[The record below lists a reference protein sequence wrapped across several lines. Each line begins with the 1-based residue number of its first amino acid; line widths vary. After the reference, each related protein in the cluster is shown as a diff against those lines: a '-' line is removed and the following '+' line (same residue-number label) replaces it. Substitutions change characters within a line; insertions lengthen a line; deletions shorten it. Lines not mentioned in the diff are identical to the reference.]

1 MAAKQ
6 KSRPTYAE
14 IAKLAGVSEATV
26 SRVLNGDPKVDSD
39 RVAAVNKAVDQ
50 LGYQKNRAAAALA
63 SGRTGLIAVVIDD
76 DLSVFQDPFWGA
88 ITNGISKVLMENEM
102 QTLLL
107 VAPLDNIDSPVA
119 QYLQRGEVDGAI
131 FLQLHK
137 DTLINRLAKQ
147 NLPLVVNGTPH
158 TNNPFAYV
166 DSDNAGGA
174 FAAVRHL
181 VDSGRKVIAKITG
194 DLSNTAAEQRLEGFL
209 AAANEFGL
217 KTPKSLIAQGDWSR
231 EAGYNHAK
239 KLLAK
244 HPTLDAIFCSNDV
257 MALGAVTAIQEAG
270 RSVPGDVAVVGFDD
284 SYLAQNSHPGL
295 TSVRQDIAGLGA
307 EAAKMILAK
316 LRGEEVHS
324 EILPC
329 ELVLRETA

>member
-1 MAAKQ
+1 MAAKG

-88 ITNGISKVLMENEM
+88 VTNGISKVLMENEM

-137 DTLINRLAKQ
+137 DTLIKRLAKQ

-158 TNNPFAYV
+158 TSNPFAYV

-174 FAAVRHL
+174 FAAVKYL
-181 VDSGRKVIAKITG
+181 VESGRKKIAKITG
-194 DLSNTAAEQRLEGFL
+194 DLTNTAAEQRLDGFQ
-209 AAANEFGL
+209 AAVTDFGI
-217 KTPKSLIAQGDWSR
+217 KIPRTLIVEGDWSR
-231 EAGYNHAK
+231 ESGYNHAK
-239 KLLAK
+239 KLLSK
-244 HPTLDAIFCSNDV
+244 NSDIDAIFCSNDL
-257 MALGAVTAIQEAG
+257 MALGAITAIQEAG
-270 RSVPGDVAVVGFDD
+270 KSVPEDVAVIGFDD

-329 ELVLRETA
+329 ELIIRETA

>member
-1 MAAKQ
+1 MAAKG

-26 SRVLNGDPKVDSD
+26 SRVLNGDSKVDAD

-88 ITNGISKVLMENEM
+88 ITNGISKVLMDNEM

-137 DTLINRLAKQ
+137 DTLIKRLAKQ

-158 TNNPFAYV
+158 TSNPFAYV

-181 VDSGRKVIAKITG
+181 VENGRKKIATITG
-194 DLSNTAAEQRLEGFL
+194 DLSNTAAEQRLDGFQ
-209 AAANEFGL
+209 AAMVDLGMKA
-217 KTPKSLIAQGDWSR
+217 PKSLIVEGDWSR
-231 EAGYNHAK
+231 DSGYNHAK
-239 KLLAK
+239 KLLSK
-244 HPTLDAIFCSNDV
+244 NPDLDAIFCANDL
-257 MALGAVTAIQEAG
+257 MALGAITAVQEAG
-270 RSVPGDVAVVGFDD
+270 KSVPGDVAVIGFDD

-295 TSVRQDIAGLGA
+295 TSVRQDIAGLGS

-329 ELVLRETA
+329 ELIVRETA

>member
-1 MAAKQ
+1 MAAKG

-26 SRVLNGDPKVDSD
+26 SRVLNGDSKVDAD

-88 ITNGISKVLMENEM
+88 ITNGISKVLMDNEM

-137 DTLINRLAKQ
+137 DTLIKRLAKQ

-158 TNNPFAYV
+158 TSNPFAYV

-181 VDSGRKVIAKITG
+181 VENGRKKIATITG
-194 DLSNTAAEQRLEGFL
+194 DLSNTAAEQRLDGFQ
-209 AAANEFGL
+209 AAMVDLGMKA
-217 KTPKSLIAQGDWSR
+217 PKSLIVEGDWSR
-231 EAGYNHAK
+231 DSGYNHAK
-239 KLLAK
+239 KLLSK
-244 HPTLDAIFCSNDV
+244 NSDLDAIFCANDL
-257 MALGAVTAIQEAG
+257 MALGAITAVQEAG
-270 RSVPGDVAVVGFDD
+270 KSVPGDVAVIGFDD

-295 TSVRQDIAGLGA
+295 TSVRQDIAGLGS

-329 ELVLRETA
+329 ELIVRETA

>member
-1 MAAKQ
+1 MAAKG

-26 SRVLNGDPKVDSD
+26 SRVLNGGSKVDAD

-88 ITNGISKVLMENEM
+88 ITNGISKVLMDNEM

-137 DTLINRLAKQ
+137 DTLIKRLAKQ

-158 TNNPFAYV
+158 TSNPFAYV

-181 VDSGRKVIAKITG
+181 VEKGRKKIAAITG
-194 DLSNTAAEQRLEGFL
+194 DLSNTAAEQRLDGFQ
-209 AAANEFGL
+209 AAIVDFGL
-217 KTPKSLIAQGDWSR
+217 KAPKTLIAEGDWSR
-231 EAGYNHAK
+231 ESGYNHAK

-244 HPTLDAIFCSNDV
+244 NPDIDAIFCSNDL
-257 MALGAVTAIQEAG
+257 MALGAITAIQEAG
-270 RSVPGDVAVVGFDD
+270 KSVPGDVAVIGFDD

-329 ELVLRETA
+329 ELIVRETA

>member
-1 MAAKQ
+1 MAVKP
-6 KSRPTYAE
+6 KNRPTYAE

-26 SRVLNGDPKVDSD
+26 SRVLNLDPKVDSE

-137 DTLINRLAKQ
+137 DSLIKRLAKQ

-158 TNNPFAYV
+158 SNNPFSYV

-174 FAAVRHL
+174 FMAVRHL
-181 VDSGRKVIAKITG
+181 ASVGRKKIATITG
-194 DLSNTAAEQRLEGFL
+194 DLSNTAAEQRLDGFL
-209 AAANEFGL
+209 AAVANLGL
-217 KTPKSLIAQGDWSR
+217 KAPKSLIAQGDWSR
-231 EAGYNHAK
+231 DSGYTHAK
-239 KLLAK
+239 NIISKNAD
-244 HPTLDAIFCSNDV
+244 LDAIFCANDL
-257 MALGAVTAIQEAG
+257 MALGAITAIQEAG
-270 RSVPGDVAVVGFDD
+270 KSVPGDIAVIGFDD

-307 EAAKMILAK
+307 EAAKMIIAK
-316 LRGEEVHS
+316 LRGQEVHS

-329 ELVLRETA
+329 ELVIRETA

>member
-1 MAAKQ
+1 MAAKG

-88 ITNGISKVLMENEM
+88 VTNGISKVLMENEM

-137 DTLINRLAKQ
+137 DTLIKRLAKQ

-158 TNNPFAYV
+158 TSNPFAYV

-174 FAAVRHL
+174 FAAVKYL
-181 VDSGRKVIAKITG
+181 VETGRKKIAKITG
-194 DLSNTAAEQRLEGFL
+194 DLTNTAAEQRLDGFQ
-209 AAANEFGL
+209 AAVADFGI
-217 KTPKSLIAQGDWSR
+217 KIPRTLIVEGDWSR
-231 EAGYNHAK
+231 ESGYNHAK
-239 KLLAK
+239 KLLSK
-244 HPTLDAIFCSNDV
+244 NSDIDAIFCSNDL
-257 MALGAVTAIQEAG
+257 MALGAITAIQEAG
-270 RSVPGDVAVVGFDD
+270 KSVPEDVAVIGFDD

-329 ELVLRETA
+329 ELIIRETA

>member
-1 MAAKQ
+1 VAEKQ

-26 SRVLNGDPKVDSD
+26 SRVLNGDKKVDAE
-39 RVAAVNKAVDQ
+39 RIKAVTQAVDK
-50 LGYQKNRAAAALA
+50 LGYKKNRAAAALA

-88 ITNGISKVLMENEM
+88 ITNGISRVLMENEM

-107 VAPLDNIDSPVA
+107 VAPLDKLDSPVA

-137 DTLINRLAKQ
+137 DSLIKKLAKQ

-158 TNNPFAYV
+158 TSNPFAYV

-174 FAAVRHL
+174 YAAVKHL
-181 VDSGRKVIAKITG
+181 VSSGRKVIGKITG
-194 DLSNTAAEQRLEGFL
+194 TLTNTAAEQRLDGYL
-209 AAANEFGL
+209 AACRELGL
-217 KTPKSLIAQGDWSR
+217 PETKSLVAEGDWSR
-231 EAGYNHAK
+231 EAGISHAQ
-239 KLLAK
+239 KLLKK
-244 HPTLDAIFCSNDV
+244 HPDLDAIFCSNDV
-257 MALGAVTAIQEAG
+257 MALGAITALQEAG
-270 RSVPGDVAVVGFDD
+270 KSVPEDVAVIGFDD

-295 TSVRQDIAGLGA
+295 TSVRQDINGLGM
-307 EAAKMILAK
+307 EAAKMILAL

-329 ELVLRETA
+329 ELVTRETS

>member
-1 MAAKQ
+1 MAVKP
-6 KSRPTYAE
+6 KNRPTYAE

-26 SRVLNGDPKVDSD
+26 SRVLNLDPKVDSE

-137 DTLINRLAKQ
+137 DSLIKRLAKQ

-158 TNNPFAYV
+158 SNNPFSYV

-174 FAAVRHL
+174 FMAVQHL
-181 VDSGRKVIAKITG
+181 ASVSRKKIATITG
-194 DLSNTAAEQRLEGFL
+194 DLSNTAAEQRLDGFL
-209 AAANEFGL
+209 AAVANLGL
-217 KTPKSLIAQGDWSR
+217 KAPKSLIAQGDWSR
-231 EAGYNHAK
+231 DSGYTHAK
-239 KLLAK
+239 NIISKNAD
-244 HPTLDAIFCSNDV
+244 LDAIFCANDL
-257 MALGAVTAIQEAG
+257 MALGAITAIQEAG
-270 RSVPGDVAVVGFDD
+270 KSVPGDIAVIGFDD

-307 EAAKMILAK
+307 EAAKMIIAK
-316 LRGEEVHS
+316 LRGQEVHS

-329 ELVLRETA
+329 ELVIRETA

>member
-1 MAAKQ
+1 VAAKQ

-26 SRVLNGDPKVDSD
+26 SRVLNGDPKVDAD

-50 LGYQKNRAAAALA
+50 LGYKKNRAAAALA

-107 VAPLDNIDSPVA
+107 VAPLDNLDSPVA
-119 QYLQRGEVDGAI
+119 HYLQRGEVDGAI

-137 DTLINRLAKQ
+137 DTLIKRLAKQ

-158 TNNPFAYV
+158 TSNPFAYV

-174 FAAVRHL
+174 YAAVRHL
-181 VDSGRKVIAKITG
+181 VESGRKTIAKITG
-194 DLSNTAAEQRLEGFL
+194 DLTNTAAEQRLEGFM
-209 AAANEFGL
+209 AATLEFGL
-217 KTPKSLIAQGDWSR
+217 KTPKSLIAHGDWSR
-231 EAGYNHAK
+231 EAGYNQAK
-239 KLLAK
+239 KLMSK
-244 HPTLDAIFCSNDV
+244 HPKLDAIFCSNDV
-257 MALGAVTAIQEAG
+257 MALGAITAIQEVG
-270 RSVPGDVAVVGFDD
+270 KLVPADIAVIGFDD

-307 EAAKMILAK
+307 EAAKMILAR
-316 LRGEEVHS
+316 LRGEEVDS

-329 ELVLRETA
+329 ELIIRETA

>member
-1 MAAKQ
+1 VATKG

-26 SRVLNGDPKVDSD
+26 SRVLNGDSKVDTD

-88 ITNGISKVLMENEM
+88 ITNGISKVLMDNEM

-137 DTLINRLAKQ
+137 DTLIKRLAKQ

-158 TNNPFAYV
+158 TSSPFAYV

-174 FAAVRHL
+174 FAAVRYL
-181 VDSGRKVIAKITG
+181 VENGRSRIATITG
-194 DLSNTAAEQRLEGFL
+194 DLENTAAEQRLEGFQ
-209 AAANEFGL
+209 AAIVDLGL
-217 KTPKSLIAQGDWSR
+217 KAPKSLIAEGDWSR
-231 EAGYNHAK
+231 DSGYNHAK
-239 KLLAK
+239 KLLSK
-244 HPTLDAIFCSNDV
+244 NQDLDAIFCANDL
-257 MALGAVTAIQEAG
+257 MALGAITAIQEAG
-270 RSVPGDVAVVGFDD
+270 KSVPGDVAVIGFDD

-329 ELVLRETA
+329 ELIVRETA

>member
-1 MAAKQ
+1 VATKG

-50 LGYQKNRAAAALA
+50 LGYLKNRAAAALA

-88 ITNGISKVLMENEM
+88 VTNGISKVLMENEM

-137 DTLINRLAKQ
+137 DTLIKRLAKQ

-158 TNNPFAYV
+158 TSNPFAYV

-174 FAAVRHL
+174 FAAVRYL
-181 VDSGRKVIAKITG
+181 VETGRKKIAKITG
-194 DLSNTAAEQRLEGFL
+194 DLTNTAAEQRLDGFQ
-209 AAANEFGL
+209 AAVADFGI
-217 KTPKSLIAQGDWSR
+217 KIPKSLIVEGDWSR
-231 EAGYNHAK
+231 ESGYIHAK
-239 KLLAK
+239 RLLSK
-244 HPTLDAIFCSNDV
+244 FSDIDAIFCSNDL
-257 MALGAVTAIQEAG
+257 MALGAITAIQEVG
-270 RSVPGDVAVVGFDD
+270 KSVPKDVAVIGFDD
-284 SYLAQNSHPGL
+284 SYVAQNSHPGL

-329 ELVLRETA
+329 ELIIRETA

>member
-6 KSRPTYAE
+6 KRRPTYSE

-26 SRVLNGDPKVDSD
+26 SRVLNGDLKVDAG
-39 RVAAVNKAVDQ
+39 RVEAVNKAVEE

-88 ITNGISKVLMENEM
+88 ITNGISKVLMEHEM

-107 VAPLDNIDSPVA
+107 VAPLDNLDSPVA
-119 QYLQRGEVDGAI
+119 HYLQRGEVDGAI

-137 DTLINRLAKQ
+137 DTLIKKLAKQ
-147 NLPLVVNGTPH
+147 GLPLVVNGTPH
-158 TNNPFAYV
+158 TSNPFAYV

-174 FAAVRHL
+174 YLAVEYL
-181 VDSGRKVIAKITG
+181 IKEGRKEIGIITG
-194 DLSNTAAEQRLEGFL
+194 DISNTAAEQRLEGYQ
-209 AAANEFGL
+209 AALKKFGS
-217 KTPKSLIAQGDWSR
+217 KETKSLVAQGDWSR
-231 EAGYNHAK
+231 DAGYNGAMKLIAK
-239 KLLAK
+239 N
-244 HPTLDAIFCSNDV
+244 PELDAIFCSNDV
-257 MALGAVTAIQEAG
+257 MAFGAIAALQEAG
-270 RSVPGDVAVVGFDD
+270 KAVPQDVSVIGFDD

-295 TSVRQDIAGLGA
+295 TSVRQDIGGLGM
-307 EAAKMILAK
+307 EAAKMILAI

-329 ELVLRETA
+329 ELVIRETT